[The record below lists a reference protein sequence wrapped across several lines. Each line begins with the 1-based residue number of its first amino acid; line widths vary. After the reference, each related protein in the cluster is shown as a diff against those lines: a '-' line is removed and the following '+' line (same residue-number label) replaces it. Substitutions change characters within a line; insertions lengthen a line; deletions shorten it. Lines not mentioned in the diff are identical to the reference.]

1 MKKFLTYMLLTLVI
15 PAFLLIGCKK
25 DDDDNFDAQKALT
38 DYLIAQDL
46 DLNKII
52 GGFVMDTPDDVS
64 AVAGKYIID
73 IRTAAEFAQGHI
85 VNAKRVDFANILT
98 EAANADKPILV
109 VCKSGQTATYAVA
122 LLRLSGYTD
131 AVALKWGMSRWH
143 SDFDIWS
150 TNTGNIAQDNANW
163 TNVAAPNNL
172 TYDSPKFTVSVTD
185 PAGILA
191 ERVNLVLSEGFKS
204 IQPDV
209 VLNNPGSYFI
219 NNFFPEAD
227 YVGFGHINGAYRIQ
241 PLLLGEGQIN
251 YLDPSK
257 QIITYC
263 YTGQTSGAITAY
275 LRVLGYNATSMM
287 WGMNRFYNG
296 HSHWTSNK
304 WSPGMVKNLPYVT
317 GS

>member
-15 PAFLLIGCKK
+15 PAFLLTGCKK
-25 DDDDNFDAQKALT
+25 DDDDVFDSQKALT

-64 AVAGKYIID
+64 GVAGKYIID
-73 IRTAAEFAQGHI
+73 IRTADEFAQGHI
-85 VNAKRVDFANILT
+85 ANAKRADFGNILT

-131 AVALKWGMSRWH
+131 AQALKWGMSRWH
-143 SDFDIWS
+143 EDFDIWS
-150 TNTGNIAQDNANW
+150 NNIGNIAEGNGNW
-163 TNVAAPNNL
+163 TNNAAPTNL
-172 TYDSPKFTVSVTD
+172 TYSSPVFTSSVTD
-185 PAGILA
+185 PAGILS
-191 ERVNLVLSEGFKS
+191 ERVNLIVSEGFKS

-209 VLNNPGSYFI
+209 ILSNPGNYFI

-227 YVGFGHINGAYRIQ
+227 YTGFGHIDGAYRIQ

-251 YLDPSK
+251 FLDPTK

-287 WGMNRFYNG
+287 WGMNRLYN
-296 HSHWTSNK
+296 SHTNWTSNK
-304 WSPGMVKNLPYVT
+304 WSSGMVKNLPYVT
-317 GS
+317 SN